1 MNDSSDDSSNN
12 QYYSKFKKDE
22 MVIKQKRKASSK
34 KYVEKK
40 KMRNNILNMTDNE
53 KIIPE
58 QVNADV
64 EEPRHQLNES
74 ISSLLNESLNETSS
88 VKSNFDCSS
97 SCNTSILDQ
106 TDENIDCNND
116 LLPLYKNSTLNYDSF
131 IESYSQLIFKHKLSD
146 EAANDFLSF
155 LSKSVLPG
163 PNNMPK
169 SVNNMYKNILEDR
182 NQYINKIYFCKSCQQ
197 SQQEISCNIS
207 SNDCIYFITLD
218 VVYQIQSIISR
229 VNIREK
235 LKCSSNNIMDKDVL
249 STSLDGSVYQD
260 YLQHKNCDLII
271 SLCLNTDGAPLVV
284 SKGMSL
290 WPVIA
295 KIIELPDNIS
305 ESFENLIFVGL
316 WLDNQKPAYDVYMA
330 KCVEAIL
337 SAINS
342 PTLKK
347 LGK

>member
-146 EAANDFLSF
+146 KQLMTIFHFFL
-155 LSKSVLPG
+155 
-163 PNNMPK
+163 
-169 SVNNMYKNILEDR
+169 
-182 NQYINKIYFCKSCQQ
+182 NQFYQVIIMCPRVSTTYIKIF
-197 SQQEISCNIS
+197 
-207 SNDCIYFITLD
+207 
-218 VVYQIQSIISR
+218 
-229 VNIREK
+229 
-235 LKCSSNNIMDKDVL
+235 
-249 STSLDGSVYQD
+249 
-260 YLQHKNCDLII
+260 
-271 SLCLNTDGAPLVV
+271 
-284 SKGMSL
+284 
-290 WPVIA
+290 
-295 KIIELPDNIS
+295 
-305 ESFENLIFVGL
+305 
-316 WLDNQKPAYDVYMA
+316 
-330 KCVEAIL
+330 
-337 SAINS
+337 
-342 PTLKK
+342 
-347 LGK
+347 